1 MFEMETGV
9 VTGWPL
15 SQVIAAHLRA
25 RRAHLSPTPEKFDP
39 GYLLVRILTVL
50 CHPPPYYRS
59 VFADELTSSASS
71 FHQPSCLKN
80 TTGVWTLWG
89 DSSCCCS
96 GQTILQPQRLS
107 DKICYHTSSSVIC
120 HISSAMINIF
130 FTSLTSLS

>member
-71 FHQPSCLKN
+71 FHQPSCLKIPPLFGLYGAIRLAAAQGRRSFN
-80 TTGVWTLWG
+80 HKDFLTRHVITHH
-89 DSSCCCS
+89 
-96 GQTILQPQRLS
+96 LQ
-107 DKICYHTSSSVIC
+107 
-120 HISSAMINIF
+120 
-130 FTSLTSLS
+130 